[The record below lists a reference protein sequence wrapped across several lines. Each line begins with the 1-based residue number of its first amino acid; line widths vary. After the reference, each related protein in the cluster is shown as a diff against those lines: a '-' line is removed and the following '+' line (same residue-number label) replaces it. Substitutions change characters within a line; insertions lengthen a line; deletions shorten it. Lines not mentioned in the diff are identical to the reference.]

1 MKLACVSAVLFVVVV
16 VVVFLPSLTARSG
29 VLSEDFYPLTVGSH
43 WEYYSEVF
51 GQMSTSIVG
60 EQNILGVTTR
70 VRRQVRSDQLIEN
83 YWSED
88 ASGNVFLHG
97 AVNFTYAFEAAYV
110 PPIKMVEPPLF
121 VGKVW
126 VTNGI
131 QSYDLNGTPRDGAP
145 FDYPLRAYT
154 EGLVAVPGGDFYSY
168 GVGYDAPFEL
178 VLKVRQGTF
187 DVLGRRIAG
196 SQLESDNATQ
206 WYSSGVG
213 VVQSCDYT
221 DRQYAFK
228 LVSFELPTV
237 PTQEATWGRVKA
249 LYGSD

>member
-1 MKLACVSAVLFVVVV
+1 MKLASMSAVLLAVVV
-16 VVVFLPSLTARSG
+16 LPLLTARSG
-29 VLSEDFYPLTVGSH
+29 VLSEDYFPLTVGSH

-60 EQNILGVTTR
+60 EEDILGVTTR

-83 YWSED
+83 YWSKD

-97 AVNFTYAFEAAYV
+97 AVNFTYPFEAAYV

-121 VGKVW
+121 VGKGW

-131 QSYDLNGTPRDGAP
+131 QGYDLDGTPWDDVP
-145 FDYPLRAYT
+145 FDYPLRVYT
-154 EGLVAVPGGDFYSY
+154 EGVIAAPGGDFYSY
-168 GVGYDAPFEL
+168 GVGYDTPFGL
-178 VLKVRQGTF
+178 VLNTGQGMF

-196 SQLESDNATQ
+196 SQLATDNATE

-228 LVSFELPTV
+228 LVSFELPSV
-237 PTQEATWGRVKA
+237 PMQEATWGRVKA